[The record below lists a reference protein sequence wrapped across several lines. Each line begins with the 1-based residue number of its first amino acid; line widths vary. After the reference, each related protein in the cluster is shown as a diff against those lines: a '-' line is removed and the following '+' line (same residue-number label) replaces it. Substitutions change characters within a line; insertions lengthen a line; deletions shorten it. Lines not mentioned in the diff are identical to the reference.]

1 MFRAFFEMLFFGGEF
16 FEFEVDE
23 AVGLFDFIDYDVGGV
38 VAEFSGSDF
47 ELLYVSEAAVFGG
60 FAYGEDAVE
69 EVVEFLGSG
78 EVVLGDGACEVSFRG
93 VGDDEQTPSVLFLEV
108 HQFHH
113 EESGIYSFVG

>member
-1 MFRAFFEMLFFGGEF
+1 MF
-16 FEFEVDE
+16 D
-23 AVGLFDFIDYDVGGV
+23 
-38 VAEFSGSDF
+38 VAEAF
-47 ELLYVSEAAVFGG
+47 VFG
-60 FAYGEDAVE
+60 ALADGEYAVE

-113 EESGIYSFVG
+113 KESGIYSFVG